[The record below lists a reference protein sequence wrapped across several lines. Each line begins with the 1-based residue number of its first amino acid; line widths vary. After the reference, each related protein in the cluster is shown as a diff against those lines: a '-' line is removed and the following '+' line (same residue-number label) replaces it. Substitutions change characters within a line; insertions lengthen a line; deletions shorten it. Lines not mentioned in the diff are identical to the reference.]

1 VETRISSLVSIE
13 SGSVTLGRR
22 RKTGRVADKRVPAV
36 SVRESRARLLDRV
49 GRGRRAQGESW
60 AAPRAEVRGS
70 WGVLLGHALGRGE
83 GERGGTAG
91 PRPLA
96 QAEIRAGVCLFFIFL
111 FFSFPKRFPNRILNA
126 ITSNQRQTTQNKI
139 CSSMNA

>member
-1 VETRISSLVSIE
+1 METRISSLVSIE

-49 GRGRRAQGESW
+49 GRGRHAQGESW

-70 WGVLLGHALGRGE
+70 WGVWLGHALGRGE
-83 GERGGTAG
+83 GGEGGNCWASATG
-91 PRPLA
+91 PGRD
-96 QAEIRAGVCLFFIFL
+96 QGWCLSLFYLSFL
-111 FFSFPKRFPNRILNA
+111 FFSKTFSK
-126 ITSNQRQTTQNKI
+126 
-139 CSSMNA
+139 